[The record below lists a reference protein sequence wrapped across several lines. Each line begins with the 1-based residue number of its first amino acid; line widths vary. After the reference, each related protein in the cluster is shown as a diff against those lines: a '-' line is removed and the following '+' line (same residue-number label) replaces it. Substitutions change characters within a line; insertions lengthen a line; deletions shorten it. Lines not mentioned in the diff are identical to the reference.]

1 MARKVFFSFHYKR
14 DVWRVSKVRNSGV
27 IGNFDKSPFYDKAEW
42 EKLKL
47 QGDAAVKSW
56 IDNQLS
62 GTSVTVVLV
71 GAETYSRRW
80 VKYEI
85 SKSIELG
92 KGLLAINISGIK
104 DRDGNTDTMG
114 TNPVPKEYPIYKW
127 NHNNG
132 AVNLAAW
139 IEAAAI
145 KAGK

>member
-1 MARKVFFSFHYKR
+1 MARKVFFSFHYNR

-27 IGNFDKSPFYDKAEW
+27 IGSFDKSPFYDKAVW

-71 GAETYSRRW
+71 GAETYKRRW

-85 SKSIELG
+85 AKSIELK
-92 KGLLAINISGIK
+92 KGLIAINISGIK
-104 DRDGNTDTMG
+104 DRDGHEDIMG
-114 TNPVPKEYPIYKW
+114 VNPVPSEYPLYKW

-132 AVNLAAW
+132 AVNLAKW
-139 IEAAAI
+139 IEEAAV